1 MFVIHGSNHKKK
13 YVFSLGMS
21 WLSSRLTNGKADSP
35 IMFECLKALI
45 IGLGNG
51 MCEENFTCDS
61 NVILNGRKSTRE
73 KRSAKHN

>member
-1 MFVIHGSNHKKK
+1 
-13 YVFSLGMS
+13 MS

-51 MCEENFTCDS
+51 VCEENFTCDS
-61 NVILNGRKSTRE
+61 NIIRNGRKLTRE
-73 KRSAKHN
+73 KRSINQN

>member
-1 MFVIHGSNHKKK
+1 
-13 YVFSLGMS
+13 MS
-21 WLSSRLTNGKADSP
+21 WLSSRLTNGQADSP

-61 NVILNGRKSTRE
+61 NLIQNARKVTRE
-73 KRSAKHN
+73 KRSAQTN